1 MITYET
7 HVNPFAHEFA
17 RVKIP
22 DDMIKKACVWV
33 DAMVVAKASE
43 THWQKDHGH
52 ATKRILTGIM
62 GEIATEI
69 VLDQKFIDWS
79 IGPNSAEYHNPDL
92 AGIGSN
98 IGVKTVEHGK
108 FPLIFKVNYYPQ
120 IINIFRY
127 KDKTCFVCG
136 LATPEVLDEYQS
148 DDLILSPALKRRGT
162 KSGFYGFEHLRRLK

>member
-1 MITYET
+1 MITYDT
-7 HVNPFAHEFA
+7 YVNPFAHQFA

-22 DDMIKKACVWV
+22 DDMIVKACQWT
-33 DAMVVAKASE
+33 DAMVLAKASE
-43 THWQKDHGH
+43 SHWQKDHGQ
-52 ATKRILTGIM
+52 ATKRILTGVM

-79 IGPNSAEYHNPDL
+79 IGSNSAVYNSPDL
-92 AGIGSN
+92 AGMGSN

-127 KDKTCFVCG
+127 SDKTCFVCG
-136 LATPEVLDEYQS
+136 LASPEILDKYQS